1 MSFRTIHLGL
11 VVDDAPIA
19 YGVADYAVSFCEREK
34 AHLTVQLAVP
44 LFDLPT
50 GRILPLVHAVVDE
63 VNEERLTKAKAAQDH
78 VETSARLAGTT
89 VDCRIVQKPY
99 VETRDTFVAAARM
112 SDLVILCRPTALLS
126 SEQGI
131 IEGVFFS
138 SGRPV
143 LVVPPDWTRGA
154 AFNRIVIAWDGGP
167 QAARAVGDAM
177 PLLEKAEEVEIVC
190 ITPDVRKSMA
200 GGDLAQH
207 LVRHCRALKL
217 TELPTVFDDIGM
229 TLRNH
234 LSTIT
239 PDLLVMGAYAHSRL
253 FQLILG
259 GVTDSMVGDAT
270 LPVLYSH

>member
-1 MSFRTIHLGL
+1 MSFRTIYLGL
-11 VVDDAPIA
+11 VVDDAPVA
-19 YGVADYAVSFCEREK
+19 YGVADYAVSFCDREK
-34 AHLTVQLAVP
+34 AHLSVQLAVP
-44 LFDLPT
+44 VFDLPT

-63 VNEERLTKAKAAQDH
+63 VNGERLAKARAAQDH
-78 VETSARLAGTT
+78 IETSARLAAVT

-99 VETRDTFVAAARM
+99 ADTRDVFVAAARM
-112 SDLVILCRPTALLS
+112 SDLVILCKPTALLS

-131 IEGVFFS
+131 IESVFFG

-154 AFNRIVIAWDGGP
+154 VFRRIVIAWDGGA

-190 ITPDVRKSMA
+190 ITPDAKKSVA

-207 LVRHCRALKL
+207 LARHCRVLKL
-217 TELPTVFDDIGM
+217 TELQATFGDPGM

-234 LSTIT
+234 LSTVT

-253 FQLILG
+253 FELVLG

-270 LPVLYSH
+270 LPVFYSH